1 MVQFAIQILMIRLSN
16 FHSCQIHVFFKTI
29 PYFPVSEMANT
40 SMTVPWSEGTLE
52 DFSDLHSA
60 IEAGQTQKFSGAD
73 TDSCPEDDEEE
84 DDVVEEEPSPD
95 DHGECHCH
103 VIHCFRLGLF

>member
-1 MVQFAIQILMIRLSN
+1 
-16 FHSCQIHVFFKTI
+16 
-29 PYFPVSEMANT
+29 MAST

-60 IEAGQTQKFSGAD
+60 IEAGQTQKFSGSD
-73 TDSCPEDDEEE
+73 PDSCPEDDEEEEE

-95 DHGECHCH
+95 DHGECH
-103 VIHCFRLGLF
+103 

>member
-1 MVQFAIQILMIRLSN
+1 
-16 FHSCQIHVFFKTI
+16 
-29 PYFPVSEMANT
+29 MAST

-60 IEAGQTQKFSGAD
+60 IEAGQTQKFSAAD
-73 TDSCPEDDEEE
+73 QDSCPEDEGDEEDEEE

-95 DHGECHCH
+95 DHGK
-103 VIHCFRLGLF
+103 